1 MTIVKSNKIS
11 EIRVMLENDYLSIN
25 QQSYYRS

>member
-11 EIRVMLENDYLSIN
+11 EIRAMLENDYLSIN
-25 QQSYYRS
+25 QQAYYRT

>member
-25 QQSYYRS
+25 QQPYYRS

>member
-11 EIRVMLENDYLSIN
+11 EIRAMLENDYLSIH
-25 QQSYYRS
+25 QQPYYRS